1 MRFSLSLVLFLLFAI
16 TGTAHAG
23 ELREIELTDGSV
35 VTGEVVSLQNG
46 VYTIRTGS
54 LGTVTVNESSVR
66 AIRQPGTPGSAAMS
80 DPHQSDVRSLQER
93 MLRDQDIMTM
103 IQSLQNDPEFQ
114 KILRDPEVMRAV
126 NAGDIPALTANPE
139 FMKLLQNSTVQEIQ
153 KKVAK

>member
-1 MRFSLSLVLFLLFAI
+1 
-16 TGTAHAG
+16 
-23 ELREIELTDGSV
+23 
-35 VTGEVVSLQNG
+35 
-46 VYTIRTGS
+46 
-54 LGTVTVNESSVR
+54 
-66 AIRQPGTPGSAAMS
+66 
-80 DPHQSDVRSLQER
+80 